1 VLAAAALGG
10 TAVSGMGEA
19 SVPNPSA
26 YFAYV
31 GSRTRNARG
40 EGISVYRVDAKSGRW
55 SPVQVLKGLTNPS
68 YLALDRTNRFLYS
81 VHGDMTDITAFAID
95 ARSGKLSLINQHT
108 TDGTNPV
115 HVTVD
120 SSNRYLIVA
129 NHLSS
134 TIVVLARNEDGSIGE
149 ITDKALLTGALGP
162 HRVEQQLS
170 KPHQAEFDRSG
181 RYLVVPDKGLDR
193 VFTFRFDSAGGKL
206 APIEANAPQAREGAG
221 PRHVAFHPGNAFA
234 YVVNELDSTI
244 TAYHF
249 DSRSG
254 SLSPFQIVP
263 AVPDSYVSTGRAA
276 EITISPEGDFVY
288 ASNRGHDS
296 LAIFSVERESG
307 RLTSRG
313 WESTRG
319 RTPRFFTLDPQ
330 GRFAFVANQDGDSI
344 VTFARNP
351 TTGALSAVNDVVKT
365 GSPVC
370 IVLAPEVT

>member
-1 VLAAAALGG
+1 
-10 TAVSGMGEA
+10 
-19 SVPNPSA
+19 
-26 YFAYV
+26 
-31 GSRTRNARG
+31 
-40 EGISVYRVDAKSGRW
+40 
-55 SPVQVLKGLTNPS
+55 
-68 YLALDRTNRFLYS
+68 
-81 VHGDMTDITAFAID
+81 
-95 ARSGKLSLINQHT
+95 
-108 TDGTNPV
+108 
-115 HVTVD
+115 
-120 SSNRYLIVA
+120 
-129 NHLSS
+129 
-134 TIVVLARNEDGSIGE
+134 
-149 ITDKALLTGALGP
+149 
-162 HRVEQQLS
+162 
-170 KPHQAEFDRSG
+170 
-181 RYLVVPDKGLDR
+181 
-193 VFTFRFDSAGGKL
+193 
-206 APIEANAPQAREGAG
+206 
-221 PRHVAFHPGNAFA
+221 VAFHPGNAFA

-351 TTGALSAVNDVVKT
+351 TTGTLSAVNDVVKT